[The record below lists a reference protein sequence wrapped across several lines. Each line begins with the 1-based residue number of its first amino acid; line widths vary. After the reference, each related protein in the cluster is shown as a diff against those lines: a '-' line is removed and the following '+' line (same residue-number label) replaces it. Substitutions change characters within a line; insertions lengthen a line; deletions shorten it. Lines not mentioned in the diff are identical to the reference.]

1 MISNYTRTLPD
12 VFKSQTT
19 GKPVH
24 PILSIEN
31 LQCRYG
37 EQVVIESVSFAL
49 QAGEIA
55 CLLGPS
61 GCGKTTLLHAIAGFQ
76 PVVAGNIQLS
86 GEVISSPKVKVPAEQ
101 RKIGVVFQDYALFPH
116 LTVEQNIAFGI
127 QSMPKGQR
135 QSRTQSLLQL
145 VRLKG
150 FGQQYPHQ
158 LSGGQQQ
165 RVALARALAPRPKLL
180 LLDEPFSNLDTE
192 LRRSLA
198 AEVRHILREEK
209 IPAIIVTH
217 DRHEAFIAGDKL
229 GVLSQGQL
237 QQWDSPQDTYQKPKN
252 LAVARIVSEGNIISG
267 TVLGN
272 DLIST
277 PLGEVN
283 MPTAAYESGDRLE
296 LFVRSEDIAAG
307 EHPSAVMAQVVEK
320 NFLGNQ
326 VSYRFQLAEGE
337 TVEAALNTNVQ
348 AAPGD
353 KLPLRLSS
361 ALVFD
366 QAR

>member
-1 MISNYTRTLPD
+1 ML
-12 VFKSQTT
+12 
-19 GKPVH
+19 

-76 PVVAGNIQLS
+76 PVAAGSIQLS
-86 GEVISSPKVKVPAEQ
+86 GEVISSREKQIPAEQ
-101 RKIGVVFQDYALFPH
+101 RNIGVVFQDYALFPH

-127 QSMPKGQR
+127 QSMPKSKR
-135 QSRTQSLLQL
+135 QSRTQSLLKL
-145 VRLKG
+145 VRLEG

-237 QQWDSPQDTYQKPKN
+237 QQWDSPQDTYQTPRN

-267 TVLGN
+267 TVVGN

-277 PLGEVN
+277 PLGEVKV
-283 MPTAAYESGDRLE
+283 PTAAYESGDQLE

-326 VSYRFQLAEGE
+326 VSYRFQLAAGE
-337 TVEAALNTNVQ
+337 TVEAALNADVQ

-353 KLPLRLSS
+353 KLPLYLSS